1 MPQQRKFKDNLE
13 MTDNDPITDAAF
25 QMKNKRNKQEHK
37 TFSLNKFYTNNV
49 FPNECII
56 VTQTPEPS
64 STSLTNVNTRVPG

>member
-25 QMKNKRNKQEHK
+25 QMKNERKKQEHK

-49 FPNECII
+49 FPNK
-56 VTQTPEPS
+56 
-64 STSLTNVNTRVPG
+64 